1 MSAGKPGEANSLVK
15 ARHMVKAGEA
25 MKLSDIGAMVRLT
38 FAAFEVVYF
47 AGFAAFHYPSE

>member
-15 ARHMVKAGEA
+15 ASHMVKAGEA

-47 AGFAAFHYPSE
+47 AEFAAFHYPSE